1 MSSATN
7 SVVQINEK
15 AGNMPMNALMYR
27 SDELRGRKDE
37 YEELPF
43 VETIVADV
51 GVSVGFSP

>member
-43 VETIVADV
+43 V
-51 GVSVGFSP
+51 